1 MSDEDALDTVQ
12 VHRKVRRYRGV
23 GRRAR
28 GEEQVDK
35 VFFCRAGL
43 IKLTQRRRGVK
54 KTTGSAKKPKLPESL
69 NDCSPSRATHWCTRL
84 ESCDTVHRQFVEVQA
99 KAEATRR
106 WEEGG
111 ATFLRFSDAS
121 ELNLSIPEVVK

>member
-1 MSDEDALDTVQ
+1 
-12 VHRKVRRYRGV
+12 
-23 GRRAR
+23 
-28 GEEQVDK
+28 
-35 VFFCRAGL
+35 
-43 IKLTQRRRGVK
+43 VK
-54 KTTGSAKKPKLPESL
+54 KTTESAKMPKLPESP
-69 NDCSPSRATHWCTRL
+69 NDWPPSRATHWCTRL